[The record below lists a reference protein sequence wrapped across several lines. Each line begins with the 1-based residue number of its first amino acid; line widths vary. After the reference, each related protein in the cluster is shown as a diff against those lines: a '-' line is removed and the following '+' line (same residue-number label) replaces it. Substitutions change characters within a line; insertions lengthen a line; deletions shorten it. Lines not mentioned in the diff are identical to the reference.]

1 MFALLRGFEVKF
13 ELSYVPVGG
22 YVYLACYGTHAS
34 VTSTRSLVWQRGAM
48 TCFNGSSLPITL
60 STRCSKLDSLED
72 KVQLFAHYIYFPRGI
87 YNVYVMYPIYAV
99 AGTIQLASALSAPWS
114 SVG

>member
-48 TCFNGSSLPITL
+48 TCFNGGSLPITL

-72 KVQLFAHYIYFPRGI
+72 KVQLFAHYIPLLDKLPDYLLRQWP
-87 YNVYVMYPIYAV
+87 V
-99 AGTIQLASALSAPWS
+99 AAHLDPLPALIPSWYL
-114 SVG
+114 